1 MKINYIVESE
11 GKLIDIL
18 RQELDFSSRIIRKLK
33 KDKKTSVNGIV
44 ISYNAVLRIG
54 DKIEVVLPEEEN
66 IFNPEPLNIE
76 VVYEGDQILVVNKR
90 PFMVVHPTKGHPYG
104 TVANGLAQYMIDQGD
119 SYKIRFANRL
129 DRDTSGLM
137 IVCKSGYAQKIISD
151 QMQNN
156 SIIKEY
162 DAFVMGIIEADEAT
176 INEPIDRAY
185 DDSVHRVVRPDGQ
198 QSVTHYQV
206 IKRYDDMTH
215 VKIQLETGRT
225 HQIRV
230 HFNHLGHPLVGDLL
244 YGGNHDSINRQ
255 ALHASR
261 LKFVNTQGENVELKV
276 DLPED
281 MKRLME

>member
-1 MKINYIVESE
+1 MKLNYTVQSE

-18 RQELDFSSRIIRKLK
+18 RQELDFSSRIIRKIK
-33 KDKKTSVNGIV
+33 KEKKTTVNGIL
-44 ISYNAVLRIG
+44 ISYNARLRVG
-54 DKIEVVLPEEEN
+54 DEIEVILPEEDN
-66 IFNPEPLNIE
+66 IFNPEPLDIE
-76 VVYEGDQILVVNKR
+76 VVYEGDQVLVVNKR
-90 PFMVVHPTKGHPYG
+90 PFMVVHPTKGHPFG
-104 TVANGLAQYMIDQGD
+104 TVANGLADYMINKGD
-119 SYKIRFANRL
+119 AYKIRFANRL

-137 IVCKSGYAQKIISD
+137 IVCKSGYAQKLISD

-156 SIIKEY
+156 TIVKEY
-162 DAFVMGIIEADEAT
+162 DALVMGLVEKDEAT

-185 DDSVHRVVRPDGQ
+185 EDSVHRIVRPDGQ
-198 QSVTHYQV
+198 VCITHYQV
-206 IKRYDDMTH
+206 VKRYKDKTH

-230 HFNHLGHPLVGDLL
+230 HFQHIGHPLVGDEL
-244 YGGNHDSINRQ
+244 YGGNHELLNRQ

-261 LKFVNTQGENVELKV
+261 LVFVDTKGETVEVKI